1 MIIFSKTAPVDY
13 GVYKIYDPWTTV
25 NKFLAINLERYG
37 FIKLEDEVKQLLLSD
52 NTVKTDNFD
61 IPFSIVGNRIENF
74 DFHINRIDKIISNP
88 TNKTIW
94 IESTLLRDFLPYL
107 KRIDGAEIEI
117 VDRYNHL
124 LNTVSGNDISV
135 LLGLFGK
142 FYSKKISRSESKII
156 GSVQESLNG
165 CSLTD
170 NMTYQESLSIL
181 DILSRNADENAP
193 PINIVNKLKESI
205 LSTI

>member
-1 MIIFSKTAPVDY
+1 MIIFSKTAPTDY
-13 GVYKIYDPWTTV
+13 GVYKVYDPWTTV
-25 NKFLAINLERYG
+25 NKFLALNLERYG
-37 FIKLEDEVKQLLLSD
+37 FVKLEDEVKQLLLSD
-52 NTVKTDNFD
+52 NVVKTSDFN

-74 DFHINRIDKIISNP
+74 DFHINRLEKIVSNP

-107 KRIDGAEIEI
+107 KRIEGAEIEI
-117 VDRYNHL
+117 IDRYNHL
-124 LNTVSGNDISV
+124 TNMISGNDISV

-165 CSLTD
+165 CALTD
-170 NMTYQESLSIL
+170 NMSYQESLSIL
-181 DILSRNADENAP
+181 DILSRSSDENAP

-205 LSTI
+205 LFTI